1 MEVKLKYFYKN
12 LAIWLVVGLVI
23 VLGIN
28 MIQRPGANET
38 AVHYSEFLKKI
49 ENGTITHIDIEGDQ
63 VSWQDSDGQTLRTV
77 VPPTSIEVGPFLNK
91 GVTVEAHT
99 SNEPSWMARSLFT
112 WLPLVLLLGVWYF
125 FMRKN
130 SDGKGGGRLMSLG
143 KSRARL
149 IDGEKSSI
157 KFKDVAGIE
166 EAKDELVEIVEF
178 LRTPE
183 KFTATGARIP
193 TGVLLSGDPGTG
205 KTLLAKAIAGEAAVP
220 FYSISGSDFV
230 EMYVGVGASRVRD
243 LFAEAKKKAPCI
255 IFIDEIDAVGRHRSA
270 GAASGNDE
278 REQTLNQ
285 LLVEMDG
292 FEANDTVVVIAATN
306 RPDIL
311 DPALKRPGRFDR
323 QIIVPVPDVRGRE
336 HILKVHGSKIHV
348 GPNVDWKLIAKGTP
362 GFSGAELANMV
373 NEAALLSVRGNGD
386 GIVTNTHLDM
396 AKDKVMMG
404 AERRSLII
412 TPAEKNITAYHE
424 AGHALVAWL
433 LPGADPVHKVSIIP
447 RGQALGIT
455 MQMPE
460 NEKYSHSKSYLYNT
474 ICVLLGGRVAEEIIF
489 DDITT
494 GAGNDIERATGMARK
509 MVCEWGMDSEIG
521 PLSFAT
527 DQNTGMR
534 YPVSEE
540 TALKIDQAVHKIVGE
555 AYGQVRVMLKEKEQ
569 VLRDITQALHEK
581 ETIGRDDL
589 TRIIGSPVE

>member
-1 MEVKLKYFYKN
+1 MKYFYKN

-23 VLGIN
+23 ILAVN
-28 MIQRPGANET
+28 MFQRPGSDDT
-38 AVHYSEFLKKI
+38 TVHYSEFIKKI
-49 ENGTITHIDIEGDQ
+49 ENGTVTHIDIEGDQ
-63 VSWQDSDGQTLRTV
+63 VSWQSSEGKTLRTV
-77 VPPTSIEVGPFLNK
+77 VPPASIEVGLFLNK
-91 GVTVEAHT
+91 GVTVEAHS
-99 SNEPSWMARSLFT
+99 SNEPSWITRSLFT
-112 WLPLVLLLGVWYF
+112 WVPLVLLLGVWYF
-125 FMRKN
+125 FMRNN
-130 SDGKGGGRLMSLG
+130 SEGKGGGRLMSLG

-149 IDGEKSSI
+149 IDGEKSNI

-166 EAKDELVEIVEF
+166 EAKDELVEIVDF

-183 KFTATGARIP
+183 KYTSTGARIP

-243 LFAEAKKKAPCI
+243 LFAEAKKKEPCI

-292 FEANDTVVVIAATN
+292 FEANNSVVVIAATN

-336 HILKVHGSKIHV
+336 HILKVHGSKV
-348 GPNVDWKLIAKGTP
+348 QVNPNVDWSVVAKGTP

-373 NEAALLSVRGNGD
+373 NEAALLSVRGDGD
-386 GIVTNTHLDM
+386 GIVTNHHLDM

-412 TPAEKNITAYHE
+412 TPAEKNTTAYHE

-460 NEKYSHSKSYLYNT
+460 NEKYSHSRGYLYNT

-489 DDITT
+489 DEITT
-494 GAGNDIERATGMARK
+494 GAGNDIERATGMAQK
-509 MVCEWGMDSEIG
+509 MVCEWGMDPEIG

-540 TALKIDQAVHKIVGE
+540 TALKIDKAVQRIIGN
-555 AYGQVRVMLKEKEQ
+555 AYTQVREMLQENEQ
-569 VLRDITQALHEK
+569 ALREITQALHDK

-589 TRIIGSPVE
+589 TRIIGPPVA